1 MHQFCIF
8 PLKHR
13 LWLLVRTVLRCIH
26 DLCFEQKIRKLS
38 SFYLKIIVFKSVK
51 NSSKLYR
58 HLDMSVRIMTRN
70 VTRLRGFVVR
80 IPGNSFLVT
89 RFIVVDSGLMS
100 KTQMCIIYDRGHFTT
115 GGR

>member
-13 LWLLVRTVLRCIH
+13 LWLPVRTVLRCIH

-51 NSSKLYR
+51 NPSKLYR
-58 HLDMSVRIMTRN
+58 HLDMGVRIMTRN

-80 IPGNSFLVT
+80 YQET

-100 KTQMCIIYDRGHFTT
+100 RTQMCIIYDRGHFTT
-115 GGR
+115 GVR

>member
-51 NSSKLYR
+51 NPG
-58 HLDMSVRIMTRN
+58 VRIITRN

-100 KTQMCIIYDRGHFTT
+100 RTQMCIIYDRGHFTK